1 MSDSKGL
8 KRVEQQYLRLV
19 TFLAMESG
27 RDIVTMS
34 ADDRLKYLDIGMEL
48 FEKYGEALLNKN
60 TINILA
66 KEKANDK
73 L

>member
-1 MSDSKGL
+1 
-8 KRVEQQYLRLV
+8 
-19 TFLAMESG
+19 MESG

>member
-1 MSDSKGL
+1 MSDSRGL

-48 FEKYGEALLNKN
+48 FEKYSEALLNKN
-60 TINILA
+60 TINILS
-66 KEKANDK
+66 KEKPND
-73 L
+73 